1 MFFHKF
7 GDTYAI
13 RLERGE
19 ELAASLKELCVTER
33 VRLGTLS
40 GLGAMDHV
48 VVGVYDLAEKRFCPN
63 VFDEPLEMTGL
74 EGSVT
79 EREGEPYLHI
89 HASFRRADGSVIG
102 GHLSEARVSAT
113 AELFL
118 RALAGRVGRVFDEE
132 TGLNLLDFRLE
143 G

>member
-40 GLGAMDHV
+40 GWARWTMLWSASTIWQR
-48 VVGVYDLAEKRFCPN
+48 KRFCPN
-63 VFDEPLEMTGL
+63 VLT
-74 EGSVT
+74 S
-79 EREGEPYLHI
+79 R
-89 HASFRRADGSVIG
+89 
-102 GHLSEARVSAT
+102 
-113 AELFL
+113 L
-118 RALAGRVGRVFDEE
+118 R
-132 TGLNLLDFRLE
+132 
-143 G
+143 

>member
-48 VVGVYDLAEKRFCPN
+48 VVGVYDWQR
-63 VFDEPLEMTGL
+63 
-74 EGSVT
+74 S
-79 EREGEPYLHI
+79 
-89 HASFRRADGSVIG
+89 AS
-102 GHLSEARVSAT
+102 ARMSLT
-113 AELFL
+113 SRL
-118 RALAGRVGRVFDEE
+118 R
-132 TGLNLLDFRLE
+132 
-143 G
+143 

>member
-63 VFDEPLEMTGL
+63 VFDE
-74 EGSVT
+74 
-79 EREGEPYLHI
+79 
-89 HASFRRADGSVIG
+89 SVIG

-113 AELFL
+113 AEHFL
-118 RALAGRVGRVFDEE
+118 RARAGRVGRVFDEE